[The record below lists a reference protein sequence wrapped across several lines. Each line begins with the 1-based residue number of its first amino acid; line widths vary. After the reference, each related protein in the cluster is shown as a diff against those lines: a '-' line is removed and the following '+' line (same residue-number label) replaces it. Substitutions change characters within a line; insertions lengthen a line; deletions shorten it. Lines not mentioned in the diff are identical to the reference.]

1 MIEICDNRES
11 AYKFASLDRGDVFE
25 CNGTYAMKIDE
36 VTIGSISRYNAV
48 DLQSGD
54 LRFFDR
60 YADVTECKEVRLEID
75 E

>member
-1 MIEICDNRES
+1 MIEIFDNREN

-25 CNGTYAMKIDE
+25 CNGTYAIKIDE

-48 DLQSGD
+48 DLQSGE